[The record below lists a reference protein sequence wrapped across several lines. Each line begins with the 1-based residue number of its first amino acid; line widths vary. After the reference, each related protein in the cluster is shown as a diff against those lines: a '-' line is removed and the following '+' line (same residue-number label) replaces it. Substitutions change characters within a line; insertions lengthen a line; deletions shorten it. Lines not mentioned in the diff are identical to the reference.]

1 MAGHGF
7 WISDRG
13 ATRMFRYPRW
23 RISLYSPHSV
33 DQLIRELI
41 DSDRTATAEEIE
53 RIVERMATVPFNSRI
68 FAVPV
73 EDRGLT
79 YQGQT
84 LGAR

>member
-1 MAGHGF
+1 
-7 WISDRG
+7 
-13 ATRMFRYPRW
+13 MFRYPTSK
-23 RISLYSPHSV
+23 ISLSSPHSV
-33 DQLIRELI
+33 AQLIRQLI

-53 RIVERMATVPFNSRI
+53 QIVERLATVPFNSRI